1 MCSGVLLEKLN
12 RGRNHSAIQG
22 DGPAGGTVEAPSGG
36 AGGPRL
42 TSRSEASPPG
52 GWLDTITKR
61 AGLKGG
67 ETPTERGW
75 LGEKLKAEIGGGC
88 HTLGTDPV
96 ASTE

>member
-1 MCSGVLLEKLN
+1 M
-12 RGRNHSAIQG
+12 
-22 DGPAGGTVEAPSGG
+22 
-36 AGGPRL
+36 

-75 LGEKLKAEIGGGC
+75 LGEKLKAEVGGGC

-96 ASTE
+96 GFYGVASDAREVYLSYVQY